1 VLWPVREADDLIK
14 TMSCEPN
21 IAVYMALVGVCRV
34 HGDVEIGEWII
45 KQVLELDP
53 GNARLCAAVEKIDAA
68 DKWYLSANIE
78 QQRKEGVGR
87 ICHVAPGLK

>member
-1 VLWPVREADDLIK
+1 MLWPVREAEDLIK

-21 IAVYMALVGVCRV
+21 IAVCMALVRVCRV

-53 GNARLCAAVEKIDAA
+53 GNATDYVLLLKKIDAA
-68 DKWYLSANIE
+68 DKWYLSANVE
-78 QQRKEGVGR
+78 QQRKEGV
-87 ICHVAPGLK
+87 